1 MGYINRFLLFLYALA
16 VAVLSLGVVAL
27 CLQVVP
33 EYVILNELRFL
44 LSRWETIA
52 AAAVVFFWSIHLLGC
67 SVSGSSRA
75 AHVDKEVILVQGASG
90 EIRVA
95 VDAIKN
101 MAEKAAQAISGVREA
116 KVQVIAEKKA
126 DKDTVVRLEVK
137 AVLGQEQNVADV
149 SDAIRAAIGHQMTQV
164 VGIPSFVVGISVTDI
179 SNAAVTKKQR
189 VV

>member
-116 KVQVIAEKKA
+116 KVRVRSERSAETGSSVKIGIHIVI
-126 DKDTVVRLEVK
+126 
-137 AVLGQEQNVADV
+137 GQEQNVAAI
-149 SDAIRAAIGHQMTQV
+149 SDAIRSSAEQHLHET
-164 VGIPSFVVGISVTDI
+164 VGVQDFALEIAVDDI